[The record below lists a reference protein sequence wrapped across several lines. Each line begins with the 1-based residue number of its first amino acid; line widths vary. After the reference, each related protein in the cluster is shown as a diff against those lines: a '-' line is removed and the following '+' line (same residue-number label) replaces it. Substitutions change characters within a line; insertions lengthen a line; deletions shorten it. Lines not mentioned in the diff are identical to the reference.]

1 MRRIHISKLA
11 LLAAALLVLFAGNA
25 MAGVVFDLSPTNNVT
40 FRSPGAGSGVGQGV
54 LVGATG
60 ITITDM
66 AFYLNMPSGGDLKF
80 MIWDSTDANLL
91 FSSVLSGV
99 GLSEIP
105 SWVSSSP
112 FSFTLQA
119 NTEYWF
125 GIIADN
131 NVDVG
136 YISTPIGYSANGLTA
151 DTGGNSNYSTF
162 ANPTFYNKG
171 GAEIGLQLSGGG
183 VPEPGSIFLLGSGVL
198 ALAGILR
205 RKMN

>member
-1 MRRIHISKLA
+1 MRRIHTSKVA

-25 MAGVVFDLSPTNNVT
+25 MAGVVFDLSPTNGTT
-40 FRSPGAGSGVGQGV
+40 FRGADSGVGQGV
-54 LVGATG
+54 FVGAAAT
-60 ITITDM
+60 TITDM
-66 AFYLNMPSGGDLKF
+66 AFYLNMPNGGDLKF
-80 MIWDSTDANLL
+80 MIWDSINSNLL

-99 GLSEIP
+99 GASDTQ
-105 SWVSSSP
+105 SWVASSP

-136 YISTPIGYSANGLTA
+136 YIYPTIGYSANGLTA
-151 DTGGNSNYSTF
+151 DTGGNSNYESYGSPVSVG
-162 ANPTFYNKG
+162 NG
-171 GAEIGLQLSGGG
+171 SAEIGLQLSGGG

>member
-1 MRRIHISKLA
+1 
-11 LLAAALLVLFAGNA
+11 
-25 MAGVVFDLSPTNNVT
+25 
-40 FRSPGAGSGVGQGV
+40 VGQGV

-131 NVDVG
+131 NMDVG

-183 VPEPGSIFLLGSGVL
+183 VPEPGSISRHCS
-198 ALAGILR
+198 R
-205 RKMN
+205 RRASPRRTARNPKQPASSCSSSSSWRIPRAARRPVRIPPG